1 MFKRHSIPGVDASLL
16 LKDAGRLLQG
26 PSRRL
31 FLRQMAGLG
40 SLVALT
46 GCTVSDGASA
56 ETLLETMS
64 SFNDWVQ
71 ARLFDPARMA
81 PEFERAAITHPFPFN
96 AFYGEEDAPDVDAA
110 GWQLGIGGL
119 VTDKSPW
126 TLDRLNTLSTRSQ
139 ITRHVCIEGW
149 SAIGEWSGP
158 PLADFLKRIGADL
171 SARYVGFRCEDRYV
185 TSLDMPTALHA
196 QTLIVTKFVGRTLPR
211 KYGFPIKIRV
221 PTKLGFKNPKHVNE
235 MWVTNDYP
243 GGFWEDQ
250 GYNWFSGL

>member
-1 MFKRHSIPGVDASLL
+1 MLKRTIPGIDTGLL
-16 LKDAGRLLQG
+16 LKDAGRLLPA

-40 SLVALT
+40 SLLALT
-46 GCTVSDGASA
+46 GCSVTDSPSAEALLRTVSSY
-56 ETLLETMS
+56 
-64 SFNDWVQ
+64 NDWVQ
-71 ARLFDPARMA
+71 ARLFSPDRLA
-81 PEFERAAITHPFPFN
+81 PEFSRAEITDPFPFN
-96 AFYGEEDAPDVDAA
+96 AFYGEEDAPEVDAA
-110 GWQLGIGGL
+110 DWQLAVGGL
-119 VTDKSPW
+119 VDDKSPW
-126 TLDRLNTLSTRSQ
+126 TLDRLNTLPTRSQ

-158 PLADFLKRIGADL
+158 PLVDFLHLVGADL
-171 SARYVGFRCEDRYV
+171 SARYVGVRCEDRYV

-196 QTLIVTKFVGRTLPR
+196 QTLIVTKFAGKTLPR

-235 MWVTNDYP
+235 IWVTNDYP

>member
-1 MFKRHSIPGVDASLL
+1 MLKRPIPGVDGNLL
-16 LKDAGRLLQG
+16 LRDAGKLLPA

-46 GCTVSDGASA
+46 GCSVTDGVSA
-56 ETLLETMS
+56 ENLLRTIS
-64 SFNDWVQ
+64 SYNDWVQ
-71 ARLFDPARMA
+71 ARLFSPDRLA
-81 PEFERAAITHPFPFN
+81 PEFSRAEITDPFPFN
-96 AFYGEEDAPDVDAA
+96 AFYGEEDAPEVDAA
-110 GWQLGIGGL
+110 DWQLLVGGL
-119 VTDKSPW
+119 VADKSSW
-126 TLDRLNTLSTRSQ
+126 SLGRLNALATHSQ

-158 PLADFLKRIGADL
+158 PLGDLLRMVGADL

-185 TSLDMPTALHA
+185 TSLDMPSALHA
-196 QTLIVTKFVGRTLPR
+196 QTLIVTQFGGKTLPR
-211 KYGFPIKIRV
+211 KYGFPIKVRV

-235 MWVTNDYP
+235 IWVTNDYP